1 MHADLE
7 KFVNSGKIPADFAS
21 RLDRFS
27 PGKYVIHGEWGV
39 GKVAAW
45 SLTKQVIKINFEQ
58 KENHILGLRL
68 AFNQLTPLPEGH
80 FLINCFDDPEGV
92 RQQADKKETMLGFIR
107 LVLSHNFSLREGI
120 DEVLPMF
127 PEDLEKFLVGRVIE
141 ASSWKN
147 WWERARVAMR
157 DDPGFRLPTKRGEA
171 IALRASSSAAEALYE
186 DYCAANTLESCV
198 RILDLVRL
206 DVLDGEY
213 ELVAKLVK
221 EMEKDIERDRA
232 EPQHVLELI
241 IIRDEIM
248 ERFAS
253 CPEAKEKVQQAFSA
267 EGITTPTTLSDKLS
281 SISSEEIVRYIG
293 ELTAQ
298 RQRLVYECL
307 PATMADSW
315 VAYAT
320 NIFLFG
326 GAKTIAPV
334 ADFII
339 AKGEKEQLFADIVNG
354 IFRQSLSPDV
364 LIWVFRERT
373 NLTKEVFEKN
383 KVALGSAILNAI
395 ERDSTEGGP
404 NRALRLRN
412 LLIDDK
418 QLAPDLIQ
426 GLVEAEARPFAKS
439 LYDSSVLADLDRNLI
454 LANMM
459 KVHPGLQEVVLSR
472 TKVKERQATFVSL
485 RSYAIR
491 KAEFNELVNVR
502 IPQNKR
508 DLEVT
513 RAEGDLR
520 ENGGYQDAKATR
532 AILMRR
538 SEELSRALAQSSPTD
553 FSDVDL
559 SVTGM
564 GTQVTF
570 ETKKGEQVIYT
581 ILGAWDSMPEE
592 RIISYSSRQGVKL
605 SGHKVGDNLRLV
617 IESGKPAVS
626 LKVISIERPPA
637 ELIYADE
644 DAE

>member
-1 MHADLE
+1 M
-7 KFVNSGKIPADFAS
+7 DFAA
-21 RLDRFS
+21 RLNRFS
-27 PGKYVIHGEWGV
+27 PGKYVIHSEWGV

-45 SLTKQVIKINFEQ
+45 SLSKQMVKIDFEN
-58 KENHILGLRL
+58 KANHVLGLRL
-68 AFNQLTPLPEGH
+68 AFNQLTPLPKQH
-80 FLINCFDDPEGV
+80 FLIACYDDPEGS
-92 RQQADKKETMLGFIR
+92 RQKVEGKETMLEFIR
-107 LVLSHNFSLREGI
+107 FVLSHNYSLREGI
-120 DEVLPMF
+120 DEVLKMQ

-141 ASSWKN
+141 ASAWKS

-157 DDPGFRLPTKRGEA
+157 DDPGFRLPTKRGEC
-171 IALRASSSAAEALYE
+171 IALRASSSAAEALFE
-186 DYCAANTLESCV
+186 DYSAASTLESCV

-206 DVLDGEY
+206 DILEGEY
-213 ELVAKLVK
+213 ELVAKLIK

-241 IIRDEIM
+241 IIRDDIM
-248 ERFAS
+248 ARFGTND
-253 CPEAKEKVQQAFSA
+253 EAKQQIDAALKGES
-267 EGITTPTTLSDKLS
+267 IDVMMSLSDKLTT
-281 SISSEEIVRYIG
+281 ISSEEIVRYIG
-293 ELTAQ
+293 ELTAL
-298 RQRLVYECL
+298 RQRLVYDCL
-307 PATMADSW
+307 PDTLGESW
-315 VAYAT
+315 IAYAT

-326 GAKTIAPV
+326 GPKTVAPV

-339 AKGEKEQLFADIVNG
+339 AKGEKEQLFADITNG

-364 LIWVFRERT
+364 LIWVCRERA

-395 ERDSTEGGP
+395 ERDSSEGGP

-418 QLAPDLIQ
+418 QLAPDLVKD
-426 GLVEAEARPFAKS
+426 LVEAEARPFAKA
-439 LYDSSVLADLDRNLI
+439 LYDASVLADLDRNLL

-472 TKVKERQATFVSL
+472 TKVKERQITYVSL
-485 RSYAIR
+485 RSYAAR
-491 KAEFNELVNVR
+491 KAEFDDLINVR
-502 IPQNKR
+502 IPKNKR

-559 SVTGM
+559 STTGM
-564 GTQVTF
+564 GTRVHF
-570 ETKKGEQVIYT
+570 KTKKGEEIIYT
-581 ILGAWDSMPEE
+581 ILGAWDSAPED
-592 RIISYSSRQGVKL
+592 RIVSYSSRQGIKL
-605 SGHKVGDNLRLV
+605 SGHSVGDSIRLV

-626 LKVISIERPPA
+626 LKITAIERAPA
-637 ELIYADE
+637 ELIYPDE
-644 DAE
+644 VSTEQQQD